1 MKENHILDI
10 LENSTFASLSES
22 DHQKIR
28 AHTASCA
35 ECARAYKVAIVAGSL
50 LKDRVSEV
58 FEPSPFFS
66 TRVLA
71 AIRERQN
78 EAPAFQR
85 LWRAAGAMVSSMTAT
100 VALLA
105 VLSFLVP
112 GTQPLT
118 AEAST
123 LTGYS
128 AEEVI
133 LNESGGPPEQA
144 SDAQMLSSLY
154 DADEDER

>member
-1 MKENHILDI
+1 MSEQHIINI
-10 LENSTFASLSES
+10 LESKSFASLSES
-22 DHQKIR
+22 DHSTIR
-28 AHTASCA
+28 AHTRGCD
-35 ECARAYKVAIVAGSL
+35 ECARAYKVAFVSVSL
-50 LKDRVSEV
+50 LQERMRETV
-58 FEPSPFFS
+58 EPSPFFQ

-71 AIRERQN
+71 AIREQQN
-78 EAPAFQR
+78 EAPAFSR

-133 LNESGGPPEQA
+133 LDESVGSPDQA
-144 SDAQMLSSLY
+144 SDAQVLSSLY